1 LYTEFKYNNQ
11 FTVTEES
18 KKKVRRNYGGAETGR
33 KYGGAGS
40 KCIIIYGLQKWMNK
54 ICFIVDSSF
63 LNVTKCFFYLTDF

>member
-40 KCIIIYGLQKWMNK
+40 KCIIIYGLQK
-54 ICFIVDSSF
+54 
-63 LNVTKCFFYLTDF
+63 